1 MDCLQDEVTVPKPLY
16 SDCLNSDNFN
26 GKYRQ
31 LFQQTHLG
39 LIYSTYYGSLA
50 AEGASLKAS
59 PLHKEIVQVLS
70 HGGPSPY
77 AHCQ

>member
-1 MDCLQDEVTVPKPLY
+1 MPSPLPVDCLQDEVTVPKPLY

-26 GKYRQ
+26 G
-31 LFQQTHLG
+31 
-39 LIYSTYYGSLA
+39 LIYSTYYGFLG

-59 PLHKEIVQVLS
+59 PIHKEIVLVLS
-70 HGGPSPY
+70 HGDPSPY